1 MPHLSP
7 SPPAECNCTVDD
19 FRELVKSVDEDIS
32 AVVVGA
38 DESFSYRKLCI
49 ASIAI
54 QRGAAFVVTNGDT
67 FDRIG
72 NLLMPGTGALS
83 AAISAST
90 DKMPSVITGK
100 PYSFLIETLRKKYG
114 VDFSKTLVV
123 GDRLDTDI
131 AMGRNAEAAICCH
144 VLTGVSTLQDAA
156 TAYANQSNC
165 APHVC
170 IQSISSLLD

>member
-1 MPHLSP
+1 MLACFPP
-7 SPPAECNCTVDD
+7 SEANCTVDD

-54 QRGAAFVVTNGDT
+54 QRGAALVVTNGDT
-67 FDRIG
+67 YDRIG

-90 DKMPSVITGK
+90 GKMPSVITGK
-100 PYSFLIETLRKKYG
+100 PYSFLIDTLRKKYG

-131 AMGRNAEAAICCH
+131 AMGRNADAAICCH

-156 TAYANQSNC
+156 TAYANQSSC
-165 APHVC
+165 APHMC